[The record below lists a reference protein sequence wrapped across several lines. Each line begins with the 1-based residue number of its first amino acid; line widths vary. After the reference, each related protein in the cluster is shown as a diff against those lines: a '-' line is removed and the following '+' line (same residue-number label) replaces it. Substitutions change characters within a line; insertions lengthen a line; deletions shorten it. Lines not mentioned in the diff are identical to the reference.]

1 LSQYECKTKSL
12 RTTKMDNK
20 ISVLMTVH
28 NCEKYVFDSIQ
39 SILSQTHINF
49 ELVIV
54 DDLSEDKSKIIIES
68 IEDKRIRFF
77 KSTIKLG
84 RTKAL
89 NYGLQKCNS
98 KFIAIQ
104 DADDV
109 SHINRLE
116 NCMKIFNENNNIGL
130 ISTSFNFIN
139 FAGEVEK
146 MDNKLKKSRMKIDKL
161 KYINF
166 IPHSSIVFKRDHFDK
181 NLFYDEKY
189 LYAQDYNLI
198 LKFFKHSK
206 IYLLNKDL
214 VDIRRH
220 SENMSNNKFYSKV
233 RVKENLNLLIF
244 SFKNFNFNFLET
256 INASIVFL
264 KNTIKLLYF
273 SIFK

>member
-1 LSQYECKTKSL
+1 
-12 RTTKMDNK
+12 MDNK

-116 NCMKIFNENNNIGL
+116 NCMKIFN
-130 ISTSFNFIN
+130 
-139 FAGEVEK
+139 
-146 MDNKLKKSRMKIDKL
+146 D
-161 KYINF
+161 
-166 IPHSSIVFKRDHFDK
+166 
-181 NLFYDEKY
+181 
-189 LYAQDYNLI
+189 
-198 LKFFKHSK
+198 
-206 IYLLNKDL
+206 IYC
-214 VDIRRH
+214 
-220 SENMSNNKFYSKV
+220 
-233 RVKENLNLLIF
+233 
-244 SFKNFNFNFLET
+244 
-256 INASIVFL
+256 
-264 KNTIKLLYF
+264 
-273 SIFK
+273 